1 MSTPLEAKNR
11 SDETEKPAHGTR
23 LTAGVSA
30 RGSDGQLL
38 TGSTLLEVKNLSVF
52 LGGVEVLH
60 DVTFIVE
67 EGSMTAVIGPNGSG
81 KTTLFRALMGMAP
94 YAGEIVWHKKVR
106 FGYVPQRLDFDRLFP
121 LTVRELFLLRR
132 RSGDFW
138 LGGRSAAEAV
148 RNALSHVHA
157 AHLIP
162 RRIGTLS
169 GGELQRVLIAYAIFE
184 RPDVLFF
191 DEPTTGIDVAGEAT
205 AYSLI
210 KHLAKELRLTVLLI
224 SHDLNVVFQYVD
236 QVICLNRAMLCYGAP
251 QKVLTP
257 TQLQEL
263 YGAETVFYHHRHAAE
278 PAGEEAHAHEKHE
291 HETRNT

>member
-1 MSTPLEAKNR
+1 MTLMPM
-11 SDETEKPAHGTR
+11 
-23 LTAGVSA
+23 
-30 RGSDGQLL
+30 
-38 TGSTLLEVKNLSVF
+38 LLEVKNVSVT
-52 LGGVEVLH
+52 LGGAEVLH
-60 DVTFIVE
+60 DVSFTVE
-67 EGSMTAVIGPNGSG
+67 EGSVTAVIGPNGSG
-81 KTTLFRALMGMAP
+81 KTTLFRALMGTLP
-94 YAGEIVWHKKVR
+94 YGGEIVWHKKVR

-132 RSGDFW
+132 KASDFW
-138 LGGRSAAEAV
+138 LGGRDAMESV

-157 AHLIP
+157 VHLIS

-169 GGELQRVLIAYAIFE
+169 GGELQRILIAYAIFE

-210 KHLAKELRLTVLLI
+210 QHLAKELRLTVLLI

-236 QVICLNRAMLCYGAP
+236 QVICLNREMLCYGAP
-251 QKVLTP
+251 RKVLTP

-263 YGAETVFYHHRHAAE
+263 YGSETVFYHHRHAGE
-278 PAGEEAHAHEKHE
+278 AGLEKHE
-291 HETRNT
+291 HERHEHRHDE